1 MVADSGTAADTALTV
16 AVAAPLAETGACDD
30 LPWEYLSAGT
40 PIFPYYADIPGAAL
54 TRVHVGDRFLWY
66 APS

>member
-1 MVADSGTAADTALTV
+1 M

-40 PIFPYYADIPGAAL
+40 PIFPYYADLPGAAL
-54 TRVHVGDRFLWY
+54 TRVHVGDHFLWY